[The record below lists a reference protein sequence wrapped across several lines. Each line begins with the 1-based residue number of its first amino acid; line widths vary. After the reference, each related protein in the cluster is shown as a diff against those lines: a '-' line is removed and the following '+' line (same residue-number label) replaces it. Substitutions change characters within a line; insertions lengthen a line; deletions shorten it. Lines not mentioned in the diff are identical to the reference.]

1 MDENEESSEMI
12 FKIILIGDPGTGKTN
27 ILSKYIKNKF
37 DDNSKATVGV
47 ELSTKSF
54 TINNNIVNTQ
64 IWDTAGQERY
74 RSLTKA
80 YYKGALGAL
89 VVYDITNKTTFDN
102 TDKWIYDL
110 RISAEEKISIILIGN
125 KNDLEDKRVVSKENG
140 EEKAKS
146 FGVAFMETSALTGD
160 NIEVTFKTL
169 VEDVY
174 NKFHKNFES
183 TAQIEIM
190 RGKTIK
196 IEESKTEKKKCC
208 SKESFPFL
216 NKKN

>member
-1 MDENEESSEMI
+1 MDENESSEMI
-12 FKIILIGDPGTGKTN
+12 FKIILIGDAGAGKTN

-37 DDNSKATVGV
+37 DESSKATVGV

-54 TINNNIVNTQ
+54 TINNSIVNTQ

-74 RSLTKA
+74 KSLTKA

-89 VVYDITNKTTFDN
+89 IVYDITNRISFDN
-102 TDKWIYDL
+102 TDKWISDL
-110 RISAEEKISIILIGN
+110 RVSAEENISIILIGN
-125 KNDLEDKRVVSKENG
+125 KNDLKDKREVSKEAG
-140 EEKAKS
+140 ENKAKS
-146 FGVAFMETSALTGD
+146 FDVAFMETSALTGE
-160 NIEVTFKTL
+160 NIEVAFKSL

-174 NKFHKNFES
+174 NKFHKDFES

-196 IEESKTEKKKCC
+196 IEESKTKNRKCC
-208 SKESFPFL
+208 SKESLPFL
-216 NKKN
+216 NKNK